1 MLAELITWWATQMGE
16 LLTPAR
22 WRTAQGAGDALL
34 LEASPD
40 GAWHLAR
47 RRNGA
52 TVPIAELSA
61 DATEDA
67 WRRAFA
73 GRGRWEPVFIGI
85 SRAFLRR
92 QTNVPAAALA
102 NVHRFLTYEIDRLT
116 PFAATDVVFAH
127 RVRSRDAQTGQA
139 RVELALIPRVWI
151 QDAVRRLAA
160 IAIRPDAVEAMVA
173 PGETG
178 SVDRIPLDHDSR
190 ARARLLSRAA
200 AVVCVVLMI
209 TAVGVLFIQ
218 QSLAL
223 AAVETR
229 AAELRPRMREV
240 ETLRKRIAA
249 SSADTGQ
256 IAAARVKA
264 ASVLQVLGLLTDLMP
279 DNTWLTALAFRDNR
293 VTIEGR
299 SAAANRLISTMAA
312 EPKLKNPAFGAPV
325 VRGGD
330 GADIFT
336 IQAGFGAGS

>member
-1 MLAELITWWATQMGE
+1 MLAELISWWATQMGD
-16 LLTPAR
+16 LLAPAR
-22 WRTAQGAGDALL
+22 WRTASGQGDAML
-34 LEASPD
+34 LEGRPD
-40 GAWHLAR
+40 GAWRVSR

-52 TVPIAELSA
+52 TTTVADLPA
-61 DATEDA
+61 DAADDA

-73 GRGRWEPVFIGI
+73 DRGRWEPVIIGLP
-85 SRAFLRR
+85 RAFLRR
-92 QTNVPAAALA
+92 QTSVPAAALG
-102 NVHRFLTYEIDRLT
+102 NLHRFLTYEIDRLT

-127 RVRSRDAQTGQA
+127 RIRSRDSASGQA
-139 RVELALIPRVWI
+139 RVDLALIPRQWI

-160 IAIRPDAVEAMVA
+160 IAIRPDAVE
-173 PGETG
+173 TG
-178 SVDRIPLDHDSR
+178 AGADDGLDRIGLDNDSR

-200 AVVCVVLMI
+200 ATACVVLMI
-209 TAVGVLFIQ
+209 TAVCVLFIQ

-223 AAVETR
+223 AAAENR

-249 SSADTGQ
+249 TSADSGQ
-256 IAAARVKA
+256 IATARVNGTA
-264 ASVLQVLGLLTDLMP
+264 VLQVLGVLTDLMP
-279 DNTWLTALAFRDNR
+279 DNTWLTALAFRDGK

-312 EPKLKNPAFGAPV
+312 EPRLKNPAFGAPV